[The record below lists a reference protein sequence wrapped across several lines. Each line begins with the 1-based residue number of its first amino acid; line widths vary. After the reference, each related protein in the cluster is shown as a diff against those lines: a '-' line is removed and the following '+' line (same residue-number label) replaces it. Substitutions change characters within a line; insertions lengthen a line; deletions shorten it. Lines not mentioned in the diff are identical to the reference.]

1 MNHSHISG
9 KISILLSAMLGVC
22 AAFVCAQTQTQ
33 ASTLASNLAVTQ
45 VPFQELTP
53 ATRAPRQSTAPTTGA
68 ATQSGAQSTAT
79 VPATTAPATT
89 APATTVPATTVPATT
104 APITN
109 AATQTEAAK
118 KLSTPDGM
126 LPQWSGSAAP
136 APAVTEITNESPA
149 NQQGMEQKL
158 EAVANGAPPVVDV
171 TDHGTVTL
179 AAQGIEITKL
189 LELLSIKSKL
199 NIVASEKVKA
209 LVSVSLYDV
218 PVDQALDALLTV
230 NGFVWERQGPF
241 IMVYARA
248 EKELLDKSK
257 MKRDARVFTLQ
268 FLAPD
273 DALALVKPLLSE
285 GGTAVSL
292 GKVKEGFEPTLSDG
306 GGDTYAFAT
315 RVLVNDYPEVIEKAA
330 GILKD
335 TDVQPQQVR
344 VEATI
349 LVADVTEDDAFG
361 LDITAVGNIDFATV
375 TGGPMNAFNDLKSGA
390 IKPANATANAASMY
404 PVGTVDPTLKLGV
417 ISNDV
422 AIFLQMLDQV
432 KNTTVLARP
441 SVTVLNRQKAQVN
454 IGQKLGYL
462 STTQTQTSTTQEV
475 QYIDTGI
482 KLTFRA
488 FISPD
493 GMVRMELAPSITAAT
508 YENVVSQGAD
518 SQIPNQS
525 NQDLRTNVRV
535 KSGQTIVLGG
545 LFREVS
551 STTNR
556 QIPLFGDLVPGA
568 LSGQKDATLR
578 QEVIFLVTPTIVEDP
593 KSSMDGDMAL
603 KVIDAVQTGARA
615 GLLPFSHAQIAGNY
629 QTQAL
634 DAWRAGD
641 TKKASL
647 YADQAIRVSPI
658 SPSMIQLRE
667 DIRANNS
674 APWKTKLDSLDLL
687 PDYIREKGT
696 VLGFPQGV
704 PKDVPGATPN
714 TTSTPETI
722 DPPVAVPGAE
732 PAKTITT
739 NTAAPTTQAVKVAP
753 VTLAVKTSQN
763 IEFKNNGVDVGYI
776 LTPPE
781 PTQQPKEKQ

>member
-1 MNHSHISG
+1 MNYTLKSRTT
-9 KISILLSAMLGVC
+9 SILLSMVLGVC
-22 AAFVCAQTQTQ
+22 ATIVCAQTQTQ
-33 ASTLASNLAVTQ
+33 SPTLVSTQ

-53 ATRAPRQSTAPTTGA
+53 ATRAPRESTAPTTGA

-79 VPATTAPATT
+79 AATTAPVTAATT
-89 APATTVPATTVPATT
+89 HGAQST
-104 APITN
+104 APVN
-109 AATQTEAAK
+109 AATTPPTTTTPAQSDADK
-118 KLSTPDGM
+118 KLSSPDGM
-126 LPQWSGSAAP
+126 LPQWSGSNTPTTGATDVAKNAPVNQQAANENP
-136 APAVTEITNESPA
+136 APAV
-149 NQQGMEQKL
+149 
-158 EAVANGAPPVVDV
+158 AVNTAVTVDV

-292 GKVKEGFEPTLSDG
+292 GKVKEGFEPTLFDG

-361 LDITAVGNIDFATV
+361 LDITAVGNIDFANV
-375 TGGPMNAFNDLKSGA
+375 VGGPMNAFNDLKDGTL
-390 IKPANATANAASMY
+390 KTGNARANAASLY
-404 PVGTVDPTLKLGV
+404 PEGTVDPTLKLGV

-508 YENVVSQGAD
+508 YENVKSQGTD

-615 GLLPFSHAQIAGNY
+615 G
-629 QTQAL
+629 
-634 DAWRAGD
+634 
-641 TKKASL
+641 
-647 YADQAIRVSPI
+647 
-658 SPSMIQLRE
+658 
-667 DIRANNS
+667 
-674 APWKTKLDSLDLL
+674 
-687 PDYIREKGT
+687 
-696 VLGFPQGV
+696 
-704 PKDVPGATPN
+704 
-714 TTSTPETI
+714 
-722 DPPVAVPGAE
+722 
-732 PAKTITT
+732 
-739 NTAAPTTQAVKVAP
+739 
-753 VTLAVKTSQN
+753 
-763 IEFKNNGVDVGYI
+763 
-776 LTPPE
+776 
-781 PTQQPKEKQ
+781 

>member
-1 MNHSHISG
+1 
-9 KISILLSAMLGVC
+9 MLGVC

-33 ASTLASNLAVTQ
+33 ASTVASNLAVTQ

-53 ATRAPRQSTAPTTGA
+53 ATRAPKQSTTPTTGA

-79 VPATTAPATT
+79 VPETTA
-89 APATTVPATTVPATT
+89 PATT

-109 AATQTEAAK
+109 AATQTEAVK
-118 KLSTPDGM
+118 KLSTPNGM
-126 LPQWSGSAAP
+126 LPQWSGSTAP
-136 APAVTEITNESPA
+136 TPAVTEITNQAPA

-375 TGGPMNAFNDLKSGA
+375 TGGPMNAFNDLKSGL

-404 PVGTVDPTLKLGV
+404 PAGTVDPTLKLGV

-508 YENVVSQGAD
+508 YENVKSQGTD

-568 LSGQKDATLR
+568 LSGQKDGTLR

-647 YADQAIRVSPI
+647 YADQAIRVSPM
-658 SPSMIQLRE
+658 SPSMVQLRE
-667 DIRANNS
+667 DIRANDS

-704 PKDVPGATPN
+704 PKDVPDATSN
-714 TTSTPETI
+714 TTTTPETTA
-722 DPPVAVPGAE
+722 PPVAVPGAE

-739 NTAAPTTQAVKVAP
+739 NTAVPTTQAVKVAP
-753 VTLAVKTSQN
+753 VTLAVKTSRA
-763 IEFKNNGVDVGYI
+763 IEFKNNEVDVGYI

>member
-33 ASTLASNLAVTQ
+33 ASTVASNLAVTQ

-53 ATRAPRQSTAPTTGA
+53 ATRAPKQSTTPTTGA

-79 VPATTAPATT
+79 VPETTA
-89 APATTVPATTVPATT
+89 PATT

-109 AATQTEAAK
+109 AATQTEAVK
-118 KLSTPDGM
+118 KLSTPNGM
-126 LPQWSGSAAP
+126 LPQWSGSTAP
-136 APAVTEITNESPA
+136 TPAVTEITNQAPA

-375 TGGPMNAFNDLKSGA
+375 TGGPMNAFNDLKSGL

-404 PVGTVDPTLKLGV
+404 PAGTVDPTLKLGV

-508 YENVVSQGAD
+508 YENVKSQGTD

-568 LSGQKDATLR
+568 LSGQKDGTLR

-647 YADQAIRVSPI
+647 YADQAIRVSPM
-658 SPSMIQLRE
+658 SPSMVQLRE
-667 DIRANNS
+667 DIRANDS

-704 PKDVPGATPN
+704 PKDVPDATSN
-714 TTSTPETI
+714 TTTTPETTA
-722 DPPVAVPGAE
+722 PPVAVPGAE

-739 NTAAPTTQAVKVAP
+739 NTAVPTTQAVKVAP
-753 VTLAVKTSQN
+753 VTLAVKTSRA
-763 IEFKNNGVDVGYI
+763 IEFKNNEVDVGYI

>member
-33 ASTLASNLAVTQ
+33 ASTVASNLAVTQ

-53 ATRAPRQSTAPTTGA
+53 ATRAPKQSTTPTTGA

-79 VPATTAPATT
+79 VPETTA
-89 APATTVPATTVPATT
+89 PATT

-109 AATQTEAAK
+109 AATQTEAVK
-118 KLSTPDGM
+118 KLSTPNGM
-126 LPQWSGSAAP
+126 LPQWSGSTAP
-136 APAVTEITNESPA
+136 TPAVTEITNQAPA

-375 TGGPMNAFNDLKSGA
+375 TGGPMNAFNDLKSGL

-404 PVGTVDPTLKLGV
+404 PAGTVDPTLKLGV

-508 YENVVSQGAD
+508 YENVKSQGTD

-647 YADQAIRVSPI
+647 YADQAIRVSPM
-658 SPSMIQLRE
+658 SPSMVQLRE
-667 DIRANNS
+667 DIRANDS

-704 PKDVPGATPN
+704 PKDVPDATSN
-714 TTSTPETI
+714 TTTTPETTA
-722 DPPVAVPGAE
+722 PPVAVPGAE

-739 NTAAPTTQAVKVAP
+739 NTAVPTTQAVKVAP
-753 VTLAVKTSQN
+753 VTLAVKTSRA
-763 IEFKNNGVDVGYI
+763 IEFKNNEVDVGYI

>member
-1 MNHSHISG
+1 MANEVEQGSAMIMNYTH
-9 KISILLSAMLGVC
+9 KFRTTSILLSVALGVC
-22 AAFVCAQTQTQ
+22 ATFVCAQAQTQTP
-33 ASTLASNLAVTQ
+33 TLASNQ

-79 VPATTAPATT
+79 PATAAPATIT
-89 APATTVPATTVPATT
+89 PAQA
-104 APITN
+104 
-109 AATQTEAAK
+109 EAVQ
-118 KLSTPDGM
+118 KLSTPNGM

-136 APAVTEITNESPA
+136 APAVTEITNQAPA

-158 EAVANGAPPVVDV
+158 EAVVNGAPPVVDV
-171 TDHGTVTL
+171 TEHGTVTL

-248 EKELLDKSK
+248 EKEAMDKSK
-257 MKRDARVFTLQ
+257 LKRDAHVFTLQ
-268 FLAPD
+268 FLSPD

-292 GKVKEGFEPTLSDG
+292 GKVKEGYEPTLTDG
-306 GGDTYAFAT
+306 GSDTYAFAT
-315 RVLVNDYPEVIEKAA
+315 RVLVNDFPEVIEKSAR
-330 GILKD
+330 ILKEA
-335 TDVQPQQVR
+335 DVQPQQVR

-375 TGGPMNAFNDLKSGA
+375 TGGPMNAFNDLKTGA

-404 PVGTVDPTLKLGV
+404 PEGTVDPTLKLGV

-508 YENVVSQGAD
+508 YENVKSQGTD

-647 YADQAIRVSPI
+647 YADQAIRVSPM

-696 VLGFPQGV
+696 VLGFPMGV

-714 TTSTPETI
+714 TTPTPETI

-732 PAKTITT
+732 PAKTITI
-739 NTAAPTTQAVKVAP
+739 NTAAPTTQAEKVAP
-753 VTLAVKTSQN
+753 VTLAVKTSRAN
-763 IEFKNNGVDVGYI
+763 DFKNNGVDVGYI

>member
-33 ASTLASNLAVTQ
+33 ASTVASNLAVTQ

-53 ATRAPRQSTAPTTGA
+53 ATRAPKQSTTPTTGA

-79 VPATTAPATT
+79 VPETTA
-89 APATTVPATTVPATT
+89 PATT

-109 AATQTEAAK
+109 AATQTEAVK
-118 KLSTPDGM
+118 KLSTPNGM
-126 LPQWSGSAAP
+126 LPQWSGSTAP
-136 APAVTEITNESPA
+136 APAVTEITNQAPA

-375 TGGPMNAFNDLKSGA
+375 TGGPMNAFNDLKSGL

-404 PVGTVDPTLKLGV
+404 PAGTVDPTLKLGV

-508 YENVVSQGAD
+508 YENVKSQGTD

-647 YADQAIRVSPI
+647 YADQAIRVSPM
-658 SPSMIQLRE
+658 SPSMVQLRE
-667 DIRANNS
+667 DIRANDS

-704 PKDVPGATPN
+704 PKDVPDATSN
-714 TTSTPETI
+714 TTTTPETTA
-722 DPPVAVPGAE
+722 PPVAVPGAE

-739 NTAAPTTQAVKVAP
+739 NTAVPTTQAVKVAP
-753 VTLAVKTSQN
+753 VTLAVKTSRA
-763 IEFKNNGVDVGYI
+763 IEFKNNEVDVGYI

>member
-1 MNHSHISG
+1 MNHTNTSRFT
-9 KISILLSAMLGVC
+9 SILLSAGLCVC
-22 AAFVCAQTQTQ
+22 ATFVCVQTQTH
-33 ASTLASNLAVTQ
+33 ASAQ

-53 ATRAPRQSTAPTTGA
+53 ATRAPRQSTTPTTDA

-79 VPATTAPATT
+79 ATAATTITPAQ
-89 APATTVPATTVPATT
+89 A
-104 APITN
+104 
-109 AATQTEAAK
+109 EAAK
-118 KLSTPDGM
+118 KLSAPNGM
-126 LPQWSGSAAP
+126 LPQWSGSAVP
-136 APAVTEITNESPA
+136 APAATENTNEAPA
-149 NQQGMEQKL
+149 NQQGMEEKL
-158 EAVANGAPPVVDV
+158 EAVANGAPPIVDV
-171 TDHGTVTL
+171 TEHGTVTL

-248 EKELLDKSK
+248 EKEAMDKSK
-257 MKRDARVFTLQ
+257 LKRDAHVFTLQ
-268 FLAPD
+268 FLSPD

-292 GKVKEGFEPTLSDG
+292 GKVKEGYEPTITDG
-306 GGDTYAFAT
+306 GSDTYAFAT
-315 RVLVNDYPEVIEKAA
+315 RVLVNDYPEVIEKSAR
-330 GILKD
+330 ILKEA
-335 TDVQPQQVR
+335 DVQPQQVR

-375 TGGPMNAFNDLKSGA
+375 TGGPMNAFNDLKSGE
-390 IKPANATANAASMY
+390 ITPANATANAASLY
-404 PVGTVDPTLKLGV
+404 PAGTVDPTLKLGV

-508 YENVVSQGAD
+508 YENVKSQGVD
-518 SQIPNQS
+518 SQIPNQN

-634 DAWRAGD
+634 DAWRSGD

-647 YADQAIRVSPI
+647 YADQAIRVSPM
-658 SPSMIQLRE
+658 SPSMIQMRE
-667 DIRANNS
+667 DIRTNNS
-674 APWKTKLDSLDLL
+674 TPWKTKLDSLDLL

-696 VLGFPQGV
+696 VLGFPMGV
-704 PKDVPGATPN
+704 PKDISD
-714 TTSTPETI
+714 TT
-722 DPPVAVPGAE
+722 
-732 PAKTITT
+732 K
-739 NTAAPTTQAVKVAP
+739 NTAAIPPDPIQTT
-753 VTLAVKTSQN
+753 T
-763 IEFKNNGVDVGYI
+763 EI
-776 LTPPE
+776 LP
-781 PTQQPKEKQ
+781 

>member
-79 VPATTAPATT
+79 VPETTA
-89 APATTVPATTVPATT
+89 PATT

-109 AATQTEAAK
+109 AATQTEAVK

-136 APAVTEITNESPA
+136 TPAVTEITNQASA

-248 EKELLDKSK
+248 EKEAMDKAK
-257 MKRDARVFTLQ
+257 LKRDAHVFTLQ
-268 FLAPD
+268 FLSPD

-292 GKVKEGFEPTLSDG
+292 GKVKEGFEPTITDG
-306 GGDTYAFAT
+306 GSDTYAFAT
-315 RVLVNDYPEVIEKAA
+315 RVLVNDYPEVIEKA
-330 GILKD
+330 GRILKEA
-335 TDVQPQQVR
+335 DVQPQQVR

-375 TGGPMNAFNDLKSGA
+375 TGGPMNAFNDIKDGSLKTG
-390 IKPANATANAASMY
+390 NARANAASLY
-404 PVGTVDPTLKLGV
+404 PEGTVDPTLKLGV

-508 YENVVSQGAD
+508 YENVKSQGTD

-647 YADQAIRVSPI
+647 YADQAIRVSPT

-696 VLGFPQGV
+696 VLGFPMGV
-704 PKDVPGATPN
+704 PKDVPGVTPN
-714 TTSTPETI
+714 TTATPATA
-722 DPPVAVPGAE
+722 PPAEVPAAE

-739 NTAAPTTQAVKVAP
+739 NSTAPTTQAAKVAP
-753 VTLAVKTSQN
+753 TTPVVKTN
-763 IEFKNNGVDVGYI
+763 PAIDGKNYGVDVGYI

>member
-9 KISILLSAMLGVC
+9 KISILLSGMLGVC
-22 AAFVCAQTQTQ
+22 ATFVCVQTQIQ

-53 ATRAPRQSTAPTTGA
+53 ATRAPRQSTTPTTGA

-79 VPATTAPATT
+79 VPETTA
-89 APATTVPATTVPATT
+89 PATT

-109 AATQTEAAK
+109 AATQTEAVK

-136 APAVTEITNESPA
+136 TPAVTEITNEAPA

-171 TDHGTVTL
+171 TEHGTVTL

-248 EKELLDKSK
+248 EKEAMDKSK
-257 MKRDARVFTLQ
+257 LKRDAHVFTLQ
-268 FLAPD
+268 FLSPD

-292 GKVKEGFEPTLSDG
+292 GKVKEGFEPTITDG
-306 GGDTYAFAT
+306 GSDTYAFAT
-315 RVLVNDYPEVIEKAA
+315 RVLVNDYPEVIEKA
-330 GILKD
+330 GRILKEA
-335 TDVQPQQVR
+335 DVQPQQVR

-349 LVADVTEDDAFG
+349 LVADVSEDDAFG

-375 TGGPMNAFNDLKSGA
+375 TGGPMNAFNDLKSGL

-404 PVGTVDPTLKLGV
+404 PEGTVDPTLKLGV

-508 YENVVSQGAD
+508 YENVKSQGTD

-568 LSGQKDATLR
+568 LSGQKDGTLR

-647 YADQAIRVSPI
+647 YADQAIRVSPM

-704 PKDVPGATPN
+704 PKDVPGVTPN
-714 TTSTPETI
+714 TTTSPATA
-722 DPPVAVPGAE
+722 PPVAVPAAE
-732 PAKTITT
+732 EAKTITT
-739 NTAAPTTQAVKVAP
+739 NTAAPTTQAMKVAP
-753 VTLAVKTSQN
+753 VTLAVKTN
-763 IEFKNNGVDVGYI
+763 PGNDGKNYGVDVAYI
-776 LTPPE
+776 LPPPE